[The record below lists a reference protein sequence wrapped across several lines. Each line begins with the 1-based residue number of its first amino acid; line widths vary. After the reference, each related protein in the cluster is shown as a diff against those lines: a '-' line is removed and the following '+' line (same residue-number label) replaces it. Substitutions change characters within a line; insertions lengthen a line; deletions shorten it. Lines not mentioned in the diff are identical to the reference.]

1 MSFLQ
6 SDMDRALFA
15 IKGGGDLFIQ
25 RGTEKFLARS
35 RKGSK
40 RKKILIFDH
49 IFESGLG

>member
-15 IKGGGDLFIQ
+15 IKGGGVFIQ